1 MNAMK
6 AEELI
11 LTPLAMH
18 HSSTSDPRLPA
29 LPRVAAAPF
38 RFSCPRTP
46 ATITP
51 SLLSLGH

>member
-6 AEELI
+6 VEELI

-29 LPRVAAAPF
+29 LPRVAAPF
-38 RFSCPRTP
+38 RFSCPCTP
-46 ATITP
+46 PTITP